1 MGSYR
6 GWVGRTVASNTRGPR
21 IASSHQQ
28 ILYWTL
34 FAVNCIDKTN
44 IKKKEAG
51 NGQFLKLKYVTVG
64 LPTNKA
70 APGSEHTAVKAKKCR
85 KSKFWRDFDQV
96 KLPIGGQEWL
106 AHFRNRN
113 SKNREKTNLNRLV
126 PFSRRK
132 KQVIQSI
139 ISNLVCLALP
149 MQHNLVYNT
158 T

>member
-6 GWVGRTVASNTRGPR
+6 DWVGGTVASNTRGPR

-113 SKNREKTNLNRLV
+113 SKKSRKNESKAFG
-126 PFSRRK
+126 PFFTTLEASD
-132 KQVIQSI
+132 SI
-139 ISNLVCLALP
+139 NYIKPSLLSTA
-149 MQHNLVYNT
+149 YAA
-158 T
+158 